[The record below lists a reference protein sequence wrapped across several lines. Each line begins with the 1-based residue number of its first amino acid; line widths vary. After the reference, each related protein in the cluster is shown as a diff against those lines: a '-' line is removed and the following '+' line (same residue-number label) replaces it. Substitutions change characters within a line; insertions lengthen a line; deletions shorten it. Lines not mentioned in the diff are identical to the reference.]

1 MRIAASIIIWVV
13 ALFYAYGALVHV
25 ANMLSM
31 TGFDWSSAPLKW
43 QVLDIVYLVIDVIV
57 VAGLLLRWK
66 AGVIVFYLAAFS
78 QIVLYT
84 ILRSWII
91 DVPAEFA
98 VSDEQ
103 QSYLTGLVVFHCVT
117 LLLITFALR
126 KRSAAKHQAVPAAAS
141 GHEPPAR

>member
-1 MRIAASIIIWVV
+1 MKLAASLIIWTV
-13 ALFYAYGALVHV
+13 ALFYAYGAVVHV
-25 ANMLSM
+25 MNMLSL
-31 TGFDWSSAPLKW
+31 TGFDWRTAPAKW
-43 QVLDIVYLVIDVIV
+43 QVLDVVYLAIDVVV
-57 VAGLLLRWK
+57 VAGLLLSWK
-66 AGVIVFYLAAFS
+66 AGYIAFYLAALS

-84 ILRSWII
+84 VLRGWIT

-126 KRSAAKHQAVPAAAS
+126 IRLMAPT
-141 GHEPPAR
+141 